1 MTENQLI
8 YLIVFLAFIA
18 LLLTISIIISKKNK
32 SGEDFLMGGRS
43 LSSILLIGT
52 TLATLVG
59 TGSSMGAVQYAYE
72 NGWAGALYG
81 VGGAIGLFAL
91 LILFT
96 DVRKLNLMTFSEE
109 LSYYFGAS
117 KIIKGTT
124 SILLYFAS
132 IGWLGAHIMGG
143 SLYLSY
149 ITGLS
154 PTMSKLIV
162 ALGFALLT
170 IIGGY
175 LSVVVTDT
183 IQAFILFFGF
193 IILTILSISKIG
205 GISEMH
211 ANMPSDTTS
220 FLGIDHIGLIPAIS
234 LAVSIAIGVVATPSY
249 RQRIYS
255 AKSVSSVR
263 KSFLITGIL
272 FAIFSFFPAIA
283 GMSAHILNT
292 DIDPGFSFPY
302 LATEVFPIW
311 IGSIV
316 LISGLSATISSGSS
330 DYIVAITIL
339 LRDVYQIFTGKM
351 PQKENII
358 RYSRISLVITIV
370 IAFGLVLFTD
380 NIIEFIESFI
390 STVLAGIFV
399 ASLLGKYWPRA
410 NWQGGLAS
418 MISGSTISIIIMN
431 IGPLLDYFGD
441 PIIPAIV
448 GSLIF
453 GVIVTLITPEG
464 VRSKEESL
472 QILNE
477 ERSLMD
483 EGTETNEKTDANGTE
498 IKFN

>member
-1 MTENQLI
+1 MTGNQFI

-18 LLLTISIIISKKNK
+18 LLLTISVVISKRNK
-32 SGEDFLMGGRS
+32 SGEDFLMGGRG
-43 LSSILLIGT
+43 LSSFLITGT

-81 VGGAIGLFAL
+81 IGGAVGIFAL
-91 LILFT
+91 LFLFS
-96 DVRKLNLMTFSEE
+96 DVRKLNFMTFSEE

-117 KIIKGTT
+117 KIIKGST

-132 IGWLGAHIMGG
+132 IGWLGAHILGG

-154 PTMSKLIV
+154 PTVSKLLV

-193 IILTILSISKIG
+193 IILTILSIMKIG
-205 GISEMH
+205 GLSEIH
-211 ANMPSDTTS
+211 AKMPADTTS
-220 FLGIDHIGLIPAIS
+220 FLGIDHVGLIPAIS
-234 LAVSIAIGVVATPSY
+234 LAVSIAIGVLATPSY

-255 AKSVSSVR
+255 ADSVSSVK

-283 GMSAHILNT
+283 GMSAHVLNT

-311 IGSIV
+311 IGAII

-339 LRDVYQIFTGKM
+339 LRDVYQVFTGKI
-351 PQKENII
+351 PQKEYMI
-358 RYSRISLVITIV
+358 RYSRISLVITII

-390 STVLAGIFV
+390 STVLAGLFI

-418 MISGSTISIIIMN
+418 MISGSVISIIILN
-431 IGPLLDYFGD
+431 VESFESFFGN
-441 PIIPAIV
+441 PIIPAML
-448 GSLIF
+448 GALIF

-464 VRSKEESL
+464 TRTKEESL
-472 QILNE
+472 KILDE
-477 ERSLMD
+477 ERAIMD
-483 EGTETNEKTDANGTE
+483 EGTEV
-498 IKFN
+498 KFN

>member
-1 MTENQLI
+1 MTGEQI
-8 YLIVFLAFIA
+8 VYLMVFLVFIV
-18 LLLTISIIISKKNK
+18 LLLTISLIVSKKNK
-32 SGEDFLMGGRS
+32 SGEDFLMGGRG
-43 LSSILLIGT
+43 LSSFLIIGT

-81 VGGAIGLFAL
+81 IGGAVGIFAL
-91 LILFT
+91 AFLFS
-96 DVRKLNLMTFSEE
+96 DVRKLNFMTFSEE

-132 IGWLGAHIMGG
+132 IGWLGAHILGG

-149 ITGLS
+149 ITGLN
-154 PTMSKLIV
+154 PTMSKLLV

-193 IILTILSISKIG
+193 ITLTILSIVKIG
-205 GISEMH
+205 GISEIH
-211 ANMPSDTTS
+211 ANMPADTTS
-220 FLGIDHIGLIPAIS
+220 FLGIDHVGVFPAIS
-234 LAVSIAIGVVATPSY
+234 LAVSIAIGVLATPSY

-255 AKSVSSVR
+255 AESANSVK
-263 KSFLITGIL
+263 KSFIITGVL

-283 GMSAHILNT
+283 GMSAHVLNT

-302 LATEVFPIW
+302 LATEVFPLW
-311 IGSIV
+311 IGAII

-339 LRDVYQIFTGKM
+339 LRDVYQLVTGKT
-351 PQKENII
+351 PRKENVI
-358 RYSRISLVITIV
+358 RYSRISLVLTIV
-370 IAFGLVLFTD
+370 IAFGLVLLTS

-390 STVLAGIFV
+390 STVLAGLFI
-399 ASLLGKYWPRA
+399 ASLLGRYWSRA

-418 MISGSTISIIIMN
+418 MISGSVISIVVLSIE
-431 IGPLLDYFGD
+431 PLMDYFGN
-441 PIIPAIV
+441 PVIPSMV
-448 GSLIF
+448 GALIF
-453 GVIVTLITPEG
+453 GVIVTLITPED

-472 QILNE
+472 KVLDE
-477 ERSLMD
+477 ERARMD
-483 EGTETNEKTDANGTE
+483 VGTEAQFTKKGL
-498 IKFN
+498 

>member
-1 MTENQLI
+1 MTGNQFV

-18 LLLTISIIISKKNK
+18 LLLAISVIISKRNK
-32 SGEDFLMGGRS
+32 SGEDFLMGGRG
-43 LSSILLIGT
+43 LSSFLITGT

-81 VGGAIGLFAL
+81 IGGAVGIFAL
-91 LILFT
+91 LFLFA
-96 DVRKLNLMTFSEE
+96 DVRKLNFMTFSEE

-132 IGWLGAHIMGG
+132 IGWLGAHILGG

-154 PTMSKLIV
+154 PTVSKLLV

-193 IILTILSISKIG
+193 IILTILSIVKIG
-205 GISEMH
+205 GLSELH
-211 ANMPSDTTS
+211 AHMPSDTTS
-220 FLGIDHIGLIPAIS
+220 FLGIEHVGLIPAIS
-234 LAVSIAIGVVATPSY
+234 LAVSIAIGVLATPSY

-255 AKSVSSVR
+255 GASVASVK

-283 GMSAHILNT
+283 GMSAHVLNA
-292 DIDPGFSFPY
+292 DIEAGFSFPY

-311 IGSIV
+311 IGAII

-339 LRDVYQIFTGKM
+339 LRDVYQVFTGKL
-351 PQKENII
+351 PQKENMI

-390 STVLAGIFV
+390 STVLAGLFI
-399 ASLLGKYWPRA
+399 ASLLGKYWSRA

-418 MISGSTISIIIMN
+418 MISGSIVSVIILN
-431 IGPLLDYFGD
+431 NEPLSEYFGN
-441 PIIPAIV
+441 PIIPAMV
-448 GSLIF
+448 SALVF
-453 GVIVTLITPEG
+453 GILVTLITPKG
-464 VRSKEESL
+464 TRTREESL
-472 QILNE
+472 RILDE
-477 ERSLMD
+477 ERAVMD
-483 EGTETNEKTDANGTE
+483 EGTNADDAG
-498 IKFN
+498 IKFK

>member
-1 MTENQLI
+1 MTGNQFI

-18 LLLTISIIISKKNK
+18 LLLTISVVISKRNK
-32 SGEDFLMGGRS
+32 SGEDFLMGGRG
-43 LSSILLIGT
+43 LSSFLITGT

-81 VGGAIGLFAL
+81 IGGAAGIFAL
-91 LILFT
+91 LFLFS
-96 DVRKLNLMTFSEE
+96 DVRKLNFMTFSEE

-117 KIIKGTT
+117 KIIKGST

-132 IGWLGAHIMGG
+132 IGWLGAHILGG

-154 PTMSKLIV
+154 PTVSKLLV

-193 IILTILSISKIG
+193 IILTILSIMKIG
-205 GISEMH
+205 GLSEIH
-211 ANMPSDTTS
+211 AKMPADTTS
-220 FLGIDHIGLIPAIS
+220 FLGIDHVGLIPAIS
-234 LAVSIAIGVVATPSY
+234 LAVSIAIGVLATPSY

-255 AKSVSSVR
+255 ADSVSSVK

-283 GMSAHILNT
+283 GMSAHVLNT

-311 IGSIV
+311 IGAII

-339 LRDVYQIFTGKM
+339 LRDVYQVFTGKI
-351 PQKENII
+351 PQKEYMI
-358 RYSRISLVITIV
+358 RYSRISLVITII

-390 STVLAGIFV
+390 STVLAGLFI

-418 MISGSTISIIIMN
+418 MISGSVISIIILN
-431 IGPLLDYFGD
+431 VESFESFFGN
-441 PIIPAIV
+441 PIIPAML
-448 GSLIF
+448 GALIF

-464 VRSKEESL
+464 TRTKEESL
-472 QILNE
+472 KILDE
-477 ERSLMD
+477 ERAIMD
-483 EGTETNEKTDANGTE
+483 EGTEV
-498 IKFN
+498 KFN

>member
-1 MTENQLI
+1 MTGNQMI
-8 YLIVFLAFIA
+8 YLVVFLAFIG
-18 LLLTISIIISKKNK
+18 LLLTISVVISKRNK
-32 SGEDFLMGGRS
+32 SGEDFLMGGRG
-43 LSSILLIGT
+43 LSSFLITGT

-81 VGGAIGLFAL
+81 IGGAVGIFAL
-91 LILFT
+91 LILFSDT
-96 DVRKLNLMTFSEE
+96 RKLNFMTFSEE

-117 KIIKGTT
+117 KIIKGFT

-132 IGWLGAHIMGG
+132 IGWLGAHILGG

-154 PTMSKLIV
+154 PTVSKLLV

-193 IILTILSISKIG
+193 IILTILSIVKIG
-205 GISEMH
+205 GLSEIH
-211 ANMPSDTTS
+211 AKMPADTTS
-220 FLGIDHIGLIPAIS
+220 FLGIDHVGLIPAVS
-234 LAVSIAIGVVATPSY
+234 LALSIAIGVLATPSY

-255 AKSVSSVR
+255 AESVSSVK

-283 GMSAHILNT
+283 GMSAHVLNT
-292 DIDPGFSFPY
+292 GIEPGFSFPY

-311 IGSIV
+311 IGAII

-339 LRDVYQIFTGKM
+339 LRDVYQIFTGKI
-351 PQKENII
+351 PRKEYMI

-390 STVLAGIFV
+390 STVLAGLFV
-399 ASLLGKYWPRA
+399 ASLLGKYWSRS

-418 MISGSTISIIIMN
+418 MISGSVISIIILN
-431 IGPLLDYFGD
+431 VESLESFFGN

-448 GSLIF
+448 GALVF

-464 VRSKEESL
+464 TRTKEESL
-472 QILNE
+472 KILDE
-477 ERSLMD
+477 ERAIMD
-483 EGTETNEKTDANGTE
+483 EGTEV
-498 IKFN
+498 KFN